1 MIVNADLPKYRYFKE
16 GLMNYCLLRQMVKKQ
31 YEHCLRYP
39 NDIKTIRNLYGDYP
53 QSGYGSPEVERFI
66 SLNEYFLNSLIYYPT
81 TKREITNL
89 FNGFYAY
96 GYEAADS
103 LYFERLKE
111 RFDAINSEIIRSLN
125 MYYDFEKDKIY
136 FSNFSIHTY
145 FRVVMEKAL
154 YNSRFNKDA
163 FMKSKLYKAH
173 INGDYGLSVAL
184 DTYDI
189 KMNQD
194 FWDKYTVED
203 TELILSEVNNLQSI
217 SSLAGVEKYG
227 TNKGIHK

>member
-1 MIVNADLPKYRYFKE
+1 MIVNADLPKYKYLKE
-16 GLMNYCLLRQMVKKQ
+16 GLMNYCLLRQMVKQQ
-31 YEHCLRYP
+31 YEHCSKYP
-39 NDIKTIRNLYGDYP
+39 DDVKVIRNLYGDYP

-66 SLNEYFLNSLIYYPT
+66 KFNEYFLNNLIYYPT

-89 FNGFYAY
+89 YNGFYSY
-96 GYEAADS
+96 GYEAHDN
-103 LYFERLKE
+103 LFFERLKE

-125 MYYDFEKDKIY
+125 IYYDFNKDKIY
-136 FSNFSIHTY
+136 FSNFNIPAY
-145 FRVVMEKAL
+145 FKNVYEKGMT
-154 YNSRFNKDA
+154 NSRFNKDN
-163 FMKSKLYKAH
+163 FMKSKLYKSY
-173 INGDYGLSVAL
+173 INGITGLSIAL

-203 TELILSEVNNLQSI
+203 VELIFSKIDNSQSI

-227 TNKGIHK
+227 QTKSI